1 MKFIYPE
8 ILYGLAALAI
18 PVIVHLFN
26 FRKFKRVDFPNV
38 AFLKEIKQETQS
50 KSRLRHLLILLSR
63 MLAITAIVF
72 AFAQPYI
79 PLEGAQSTGTRKVVS
94 IFLDNSF
101 SMQGESEE
109 GPMLEVARN
118 KALSI
123 VDQFDPSDRFQL
135 LTQDFEARH
144 QRLVSKDEV
153 INLIGEV
160 GISSN
165 SRFISDIM
173 ARQKEALAEE
183 EGDKSMFVISDFQK
197 SASDL
202 SACVADTA
210 IRTVLV
216 PTQSESERNVY
227 IDSAWFATP
236 VRQLNEP
243 EVLYSRCLTSG
254 SESQENIPVNLSING
269 LQKAVSTT
277 SVEPGL
283 PTDTAFRFS
292 NTESGWMLGKI
303 HIDDYPVSFDDD
315 FYISYRVADKIRV
328 LEIKGADVVR
338 DHLLNLFGEDPFFSF
353 ASVSEGA
360 VNYSDFASYDFIV
373 VNQLAAPSTGLAA
386 ELRKFSENGGSTLL
400 IPHARPDIEALNSF
414 LLSMGTGDMIEADIQ
429 AEVRVGSLDT
439 RHYLYRGIFER
450 APGNMDLPAM
460 KSYVLL
466 KRSTK
471 SNSRQLMSL
480 SSGDPFLTLYET
492 GFGRF
497 YLVSGSLSAEAGN
510 LAQHAIFPTTLLR
523 IAEFSQPFSP
533 LAYEIGGEEPVEL
546 RNVSLAADRVLKMV
560 HVESGRE
567 FIPEHRQTGGL
578 TQLFVHG
585 NLNEAGHYRVLSG
598 PDTLAYVAFNYPRL
612 ESPLEQWS
620 ESEIL
625 ENIAASELGYSIIG
639 ESMESISKAV
649 GELSEGRQL
658 WRSMII
664 LALIFLAIEILL
676 IKFLR

>member
-26 FRKFKRVDFPNV
+26 FRKFKKVDFPNV
-38 AFLKEIKQETQS
+38 AFLREIKQETQS

-79 PLEGAQSTGTRKVVS
+79 PVEGGSASGSRKVVS

-118 KALSI
+118 KALEI
-123 VDQFDPSDRFQL
+123 VDQFGPSDRFQL

-144 QRLVSKDEV
+144 QRLVSKDE
-153 INLIGEV
+153 IISLIGEV
-160 GISSN
+160 GISS
-165 SRFISDIM
+165 SSHFMSDIM
-173 ARQKEALAEE
+173 ARQKEALLKG
-183 EGDKSMFVISDFQK
+183 EGDRHLFLVSDFQK

-202 SACVADTA
+202 ASCVADTS
-210 IRTVLV
+210 IRTILV
-216 PTQSESERNVY
+216 PTQSESEQNVY
-227 IDSAWFATP
+227 LDSAWFATP

-243 EVLYSRCLTSG
+243 EILFSRSLTSG
-254 SESQENIPVNLSING
+254 SETQQNIPVNLSING

-277 SVEPGL
+277 SVEPGI
-283 PTDTAFRFS
+283 PVDTVFRFS

-303 HIDDYPVSFDDD
+303 HIDDYPVNFDDD
-315 FYISYRVADKIRV
+315 YYLSYKVADKIRV
-328 LEIKGADVVR
+328 LEIKGTDVIR
-338 DHLLNLFGEDPFFSF
+338 DHLLNLYGEDSFFSF
-353 ASVSEGA
+353 SSVSEGA
-360 VNYSDFASYDFIV
+360 VNYSDFANYDLIV
-373 VNQLAAPSTGLAA
+373 VNQIVAPSSGLAA
-386 ELRKFSENGGSTLL
+386 ELRKFSENGGSIVF
-400 IPHARPDIEALNSF
+400 IPHAEANPEALNSF
-414 LLSMGTGDMIEADIQ
+414 LLSMGTGDNTDGTIS
-429 AEVRVGSLDT
+429 AEVRVASLDT
-439 RHYLYRGIFER
+439 QHYLYSGIFER
-450 APGNMDLPAM
+450 TPGNMDLPAM
-460 KSYVLL
+460 QSYMLL
-466 KRSTK
+466 RRSSK
-471 SNSRQLMSL
+471 SNSRQLMTL
-480 SSGDPFLTLYET
+480 NTGDPFLTLYEI

-497 YLVSGSLSAEAGN
+497 YIFSGSLSAESGN
-510 LAQHAIFPTTLLR
+510 LAQHAIFPTTMLR
-523 IAEFSQPFSP
+523 IAEYSQPFSP
-533 LAYEIGGEEPVEL
+533 LAYEIGSDEPVEL
-546 RNVSLAADRVLKMV
+546 RNVSLTADGVLKII
-560 HVESGRE
+560 HTETGRE

-585 NLNEAGHYRVLSG
+585 NLSESGHYAVLSG
-598 PDTLAYVAFNYPRL
+598 TDTLGYVAFNYPRM

-620 ESEIL
+620 EDDIQD
-625 ENIAASELGYSIIG
+625 NISAMQLGYSILG

-649 GELSEGRQL
+649 NDLSQGRQL

-664 LALIFLAIEILL
+664 LALIFLAVEILL